1 MRVRTIF
8 FSAAV
13 GIFSV
18 GQATAQTSDPVAA
31 RAQLQQGF
39 SLKEKGKCN
48 EAIAHFEES
57 LKLDRQPKA
66 LLNLADCEEK
76 LGRLAAAQ
84 THFVQ
89 ARDLAHM
96 QGVEPLSA
104 LADQHLRTVEKRMP
118 KLAVKL
124 APDAPADTTVTR
136 DGVPLGAVSLNSPLP
151 IDIGKHV
158 LLARGGGFQR
168 QYEVTL
174 AEGQSVDLVVT
185 PLGGERIAG
194 STEAPATSR
203 PAPVAPVP
211 PSSPVTLG
219 TEPEPQQSDSSTKN
233 TQRIA
238 GFGAIGVG
246 VVGLVVGTVFALKFS
261 RKNDDLGG
269 ICPTGQKCSPDG
281 VAQYNSTLDDV
292 KTARTWS
299 IIGFGA
305 GAALTGVGAVL
316 LLTAP
321 KSQTSGTGLWL
332 LPAVG
337 TTGTGATLVSKW

>member
-1 MRVRTIF
+1 MRLRTIF
-8 FSAAV
+8 FAAAAGFLV
-13 GIFSV
+13 SGR
-18 GQATAQTSDPVAA
+18 ATAETSDPVAA

-39 SLKEKGKCN
+39 ALKEKGKCS

-84 THFVQ
+84 THFVE
-89 ARDLAHM
+89 ARDLARM

-118 KLAVKL
+118 KLVVRL
-124 APDAPADTTVTR
+124 GPDAPADTAVTR
-136 DGVPLGAVSLNSPLP
+136 DGVPLGTVSLNSPLP
-151 IDIGKHV
+151 IDVGKHT

-174 AEGQSVDLVVT
+174 TEAQTMDLVVT
-185 PLGGERIAG
+185 PMGGERIAA
-194 STEAPATSR
+194 SPEAPATSR
-203 PAPVAPVP
+203 AVLVSPP
-211 PSSPVTLG
+211 PSPGSGTLVA
-219 TEPEPQQSDSSTKN
+219 EPEPVQSDSSIKN
-233 TQRIA
+233 PQRIA

-246 VVGLVVGTVFALKFS
+246 VVGLAVGTVFGLKFS

-281 VAQYNSTLDDV
+281 VAQYNSTLDEV
-292 KTARTWS
+292 RTARTWS
-299 IIGFGA
+299 IIGLGGGA
-305 GAALTGVGAVL
+305 VLTGVGAILV
-316 LLTAP
+316 LTAP
-321 KSQTSGTGLWL
+321 KSQQPRTGIWL
-332 LPAVG
+332 LPGVG
-337 TTGTGATLVSKW
+337 MGGAGATLVSRW